1 MTAWLAVWPALL
13 AAAGVLV
20 LPGLAAAWAA
30 GLRGIPAWGLAGPL
44 SVTLVGV
51 AALAGPVVGVAWGPV
66 LLLATTALVALIA
79 LGADLMLR
87 RRGAPSAGAD
97 RPPARALAVAGAAV
111 GAGFAA
117 AAVTGGLRR
126 PDALPQT
133 YDAVFHLNAVR
144 QVLATGDASS
154 LDVGTLSSPE
164 RAHLFYPAAW
174 HAVTALVVELT
185 GVGLPAAANAVSVV
199 IAALLWTS
207 GCVLL
212 ARQVLG
218 ARPMPLL
225 AAGVIAPGLAAAPY
239 LLLAYGTVWPN
250 ALGTALLPAALAVV
264 LSVAGL
270 AREDLL
276 GRRRGVMVAVAVL
289 PGLVLAHP
297 NVVVTLLVWGLVLA
311 PAAARRRLA
320 TRRHVTDRQ
329 VRLVWAGVAGYAV
342 LVAWLVLWSPLFAAT
357 RQIDWHHR
365 ETLAQAAGEWLLAA
379 PCALP
384 VGVVL
389 AALMVLGLVTTARS
403 ELWWLAGCHVVTGAL
418 WVLAAGSDAP
428 VSQLVTGPW
437 YNDAFRLGALIP
449 VTGLPLAVIGLR
461 RLVRAAEL
469 VRRPALHRVGPP
481 TLWAAALVAVVVLTQ
496 GLSVRDSARVVDVW
510 YGGSSVEL
518 VGPGERSLL
527 ERLDTL
533 VPPGAVV
540 AGNPWNGSALGQ
552 ALSHRRVLFPHLA
565 GSWGRDR
572 SLLAGYLADAGSDPA
587 VCAAA
592 RRLHVGYV
600 LDGPSAFWRKNRRQ
614 RLYAGTHV
622 AGAPGFEPVASGGR
636 LTLYRMTACGG

>member
-20 LPGLAAAWAA
+20 LPGLVAAWAA
-30 GLRGIPAWGLAGPL
+30 GVRGIPACGLAGPL

-51 AALAGPVVGVAWGPV
+51 AALAGPVVGVTWGPV
-66 LLLATTALVALIA
+66 LLLATTVVAALAA
-79 LGADLMLR
+79 LGVDLLLR
-87 RRGAPSAGAD
+87 RGGAPSAGAD
-97 RPPARALAVAGAAV
+97 RLPARAPAVAGGMV

-117 AAVTGGLRR
+117 AAVAGGLRR

-174 HAVTALVVELT
+174 HAVTALVVELS
-185 GVGLPAAANAVSVV
+185 GVGLPAGANAVSVV

-207 GCVLL
+207 GCLLL

-218 ARPMPLL
+218 SGPMPLL
-225 AAGVIAPGLAAAPY
+225 AAGVLAPGLAAAPY

-270 AREDLL
+270 AREDAL
-276 GRRRGVMVAVAVL
+276 GRRRGVLMAMAVL

-311 PAAARRRLA
+311 PAAARRHLA
-320 TRRHVTDRQ
+320 SHRRIAGR
-329 VRLVWAGVAGYAV
+329 RLVWAGVLGYAV
-342 LVAWLVLWSPLFAAT
+342 LVTWLVLWSPLFAAT
-357 RQIDWHHR
+357 RQINWHHR

-389 AALMVLGLVTTARS
+389 AALVLLGLVTTARS

-469 VRRPALHRVGPP
+469 VRRPALHRVGPR
-481 TLWAAALVAVVVLTQ
+481 TLWAAALVVVVVLTQ
-496 GLSVRDSARVVDVW
+496 GLAVRDSARVIDVW

-565 GSWGRDR
+565 GSWGKDR
-572 SLLAGYLADAGSDPA
+572 SLLAGYLVDAGADPA

-622 AGAPGFEPVASGGR
+622 AGAAGFEPVASGGR
-636 LTLYRMTACGG
+636 LTLYRMTACGR